1 MEINVDNLMK
11 ELRLVEGSQKMIA
24 VALKMEEVPLPVI
37 EKGTGFDKKA
47 VYRLYNQLSSR
58 LTSKLL
64 IEVKRAVLY
73 ASIKFK
79 VYKCLGVVVVT
90 MENRPA
96 HRGAEN
102 PPIQVPDVPTHPQ
115 AGRHSFIH
123 GQGNVREG
131 ETRRHGVRE
140 QDFQSI
146 TK

>member
-1 MEINVDNLMK
+1 MMEINVDNLMK

-37 EKGTGFDKKA
+37 EKVTGFDKKS
-47 VYRLYNQLSSR
+47 VYRLYNQLSSHV
-58 LTSKLL
+58 TSKLL

-90 MENRPA
+90 MENDI
-96 HRGAEN
+96 

>member
-1 MEINVDNLMK
+1 MMEINVDNLMK

-37 EKGTGFDKKA
+37 EKVTGFDKKA

-90 MENRPA
+90 MGNDI
-96 HRGAEN
+96 
-102 PPIQVPDVPTHPQ
+102 PPSKFRMFPPTRKPEDI
-115 AGRHSFIH
+115 RSFMDK
-123 GQGNVREG
+123 GMFERVRLEDTVYGNKTFSQLLSE
-131 ETRRHGVRE
+131 
-140 QDFQSI
+140 
-146 TK
+146 